1 MRPDGTL
8 PELED
13 VDDAIDIPIRHLN
26 DTAVAVAIAGKQPT

>member
-13 VDDAIDIPIRHLN
+13 ADDAIDIPIRHLN
-26 DTAVAVAIAGKQPT
+26 DTAAVAVAGKQPT